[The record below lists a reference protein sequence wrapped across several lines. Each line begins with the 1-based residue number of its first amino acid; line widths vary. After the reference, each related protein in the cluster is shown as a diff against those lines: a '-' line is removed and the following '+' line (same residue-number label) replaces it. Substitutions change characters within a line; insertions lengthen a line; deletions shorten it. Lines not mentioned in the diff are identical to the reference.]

1 MKTKKVKQ
9 FAVLSAIFF
18 AMALVFVTAS
28 CKMEPEVKYVTK
40 VVQKYVNGI
49 EKAGN
54 YNVYH
59 YQQKTTGGDAV
70 ADYDLVSEDTEV
82 DKEVAAGATIESL
95 KKTYTGFTA
104 VSMAQNGSAIY
115 IFYDR
120 NTITYTFS
128 TGDNGKFT
136 DGTTTRTV
144 SGLYGA
150 TVDKP
155 LRSVLEPNVGYK
167 FQKWTLADGSP
178 VPSTFGAEDINDIIA
193 VWREASSIPDVPED
207 FVKVTGDSIIGKSN
221 ANNYAGV
228 FIEGRTVEL
237 SDFYMSKYE
246 VTQEEYE
253 AVMTGQKVT
262 VSGTEYTLNANPSYC
277 TEGSSSYAVAFG
289 TEQGKRP
296 VEGVTWYDAVYYC
309 NARSSEDGLTPAY
322 EITVTAVNSNGNIT
336 GATVTLV
343 EGADGYRLPTEA
355 EWEYA
360 ARGGDPEVADWD
372 YTFSGADTASE
383 TSYSSSSNAGL
394 DAVGWYCYNN
404 DTGTTG
410 SSDVTKSASGR
421 GTHQVGQKSANALG
435 IYDMSGNVWEWC
447 YDCYGS
453 VSTGTETNPVGSS
466 SGSYRIT
473 RGGSWYDLAS
483 YASVC
488 SRNSFTP
495 SSRFSSLG
503 FRLVRSAQ

>member
-120 NTITYTFS
+120 NTITYTFN
-128 TGDNGKFT
+128 TGDGGRFT
-136 DGTTTRTV
+136 DGSVSKKV
-144 SGLYGA
+144 SGLYG
-150 TVDKP
+150 TTFNKP
-155 LRSVLEPNVGYK
+155 LIRELESYDEGYK
-167 FQKWTLADGSP
+167 FQKWTLADGSL

-207 FVKVTGDSIIGKSN
+207 FVYVPGGTVTGGTD
-221 ANNYAGV
+221 YASSDNDYIFV
-228 FIEGRTVEL
+228 AGRTVTIG
-237 SDFYMSKYE
+237 DMYVCDHE
-246 VTQEEYE
+246 VTQKEYE
-253 AVMTGQKVT
+253 TYCSYTGSNSPYSYYGDGDSYPAYY
-262 VSGTEYTLNANPSYC
+262 VS
-277 TEGSSSYAVAFG
+277 
-289 TEQGKRP
+289 
-296 VEGVTWYDAVYYC
+296 WYDALVYC
-309 NARSSEDGLTPAY
+309 NKRSLAEGLTPCY
-322 EITVTAVNSNGNIT
+322 TISGSTDPDVWGTVPTSENSTWNAAICDFN
-336 GATVTLV
+336 
-343 EGADGYRLPTEA
+343 ADGYRLPTEA
-355 EWEYA
+355 EWEYIAREAGTSTKTYSGSDTIDDVAWYWNNSGSKTHEVMTKA
-360 ARGGDPEVADWD
+360 AN
-372 YTFSGADTASE
+372 S
-383 TSYSSSSNAGL
+383 
-394 DAVGWYCYNN
+394 
-404 DTGTTG
+404 
-410 SSDVTKSASGR
+410 
-421 GTHQVGQKSANALG
+421 LG

-447 YDCYGS
+447 WDWYGS
-453 VSTGTETNPVGSS
+453 VS
-466 SGSYRIT
+466 
-473 RGGSWYDLAS
+473 
-483 YASVC
+483 
-488 SRNSFTP
+488 NSTP
-495 SSRFSSLG
+495 DTVICTQKR
-503 FRLVRSAQ
+503 